1 MRKQNPEVNSFDIK
15 VKQILEVTVIQHY
28 LQFILYEGLHA
39 INPFKCNINKYDH
52 QMIRLCSNDGTR
64 VLIMLGYTRLLQNIW
79 SNDALNP
86 VCHVNES
93 GLYDLSWSTKYQ
105 VTPSIVVTYMIV
117 RLLVWVDD
125 E

>member
-1 MRKQNPEVNSFDIK
+1 MNIK
-15 VKQILEVTVIQHY
+15 Y
-28 LQFILYEGLHA
+28 LS
-39 INPFKCNINKYDH
+39 K
-52 QMIRLCSNDGTR
+52 R
-64 VLIMLGYTRLLQNIW
+64 LGYTRLLQNIW

-105 VTPSIVVTYMIV
+105 MTPSIVVTYMIV